1 MHCPGDV
8 VAGPCQSSLSVPH
21 YPTSFFSS
29 KMKTSCSNGYIV
41 KQVGRRIQVWCPDD
55 ASTREFGILIFAEAL
70 NGILSVTHPNVWHPA
85 LVAALHEFWQKHPS
99 IVSQEFVNSA
109 RIRVL

>member
-29 KMKTSCSNGYIV
+29 KMKTHCSNGFIV
-41 KQVGRRIQVWCPDD
+41 ETVGRKIQVSGPDTI
-55 ASTREFGILIFAEAL
+55 TREFGITIFAEAL
-70 NGILSVTHPNVWHPA
+70 SGILSVEHPSVWPAA
-85 LVAALHEFWQKHPS
+85 LVAALHEFWQEHPS